1 MLGTVAAVAVCR
13 ADRRQA
19 LEQQKQQALAAL
31 NDKPLLNKQR
41 IEEVFC
47 IRREGSD
54 LMLHAFIEPT
64 PKPMKAQLDGLPF
77 PAMVQCSLLSRDLP
91 QVDFE
96 FDLDDWSNPLV
107 SAQLHIQSRPS
118 SLQIDKTWH
127 SADDESI
134 VRFSEDGSRADLSVF
149 TGDIGSRSGALHM
162 QAETFAELRRQH
174 PLEIETY
181 LRPIL
186 REIHQEAAL
195 APEPLE
201 AWQVLSDDWP
211 VDDSF
216 KDKVQEQ
223 LADLDN
229 NDFRVRSRAAEQ
241 LYHLGRDG
249 AVYMLHMDRK
259 ALSPEQSLRLD
270 EVIARYKPLPESR
283 AAKLH
288 DDPHFLADCLDC
300 TDKTVRE
307 LALAR
312 LRKLSG
318 RDIKFDLDAKAEAR
332 VEAAND
338 VRSLLFL
345 PDGKLKGKT

>member
-1 MLGTVAAVAVCR
+1 
-13 ADRRQA
+13 
-19 LEQQKQQALAAL
+19 
-31 NDKPLLNKQR
+31 
-41 IEEVFC
+41 
-47 IRREGSD
+47 
-54 LMLHAFIEPT
+54 
-64 PKPMKAQLDGLPF
+64 
-77 PAMVQCSLLSRDLP
+77 
-91 QVDFE
+91 
-96 FDLDDWSNPLV
+96 
-107 SAQLHIQSRPS
+107 
-118 SLQIDKTWH
+118 
-127 SADDESI
+127 
-134 VRFSEDGSRADLSVF
+134 
-149 TGDIGSRSGALHM
+149 M